1 MSDTPQPA
9 RKNTVGDHG
18 QVVDLPGTPEHGR
31 PPDNLPLQLTSFV
44 GREREMA
51 QVRELLEDN
60 RLLTLT
66 GPGGSGK
73 TRLALAVAWGVG
85 QGFEDGVWLVELAS
99 LSDPELVP
107 QAVASVLGVRE
118 TPGTPLV
125 DSLRIHLGSRGVLL
139 VLDNCEHL
147 VGDCAS
153 LAEALLHSCPNL
165 RILATSRE
173 ALGVSGE
180 TIFAVPPLS
189 LPDPR
194 RLPALE
200 SLPHYEATR
209 LFVERAKAARHE
221 FSLTEGNAMAVAQVC
236 YRLDGIPLAIELAAA
251 RIRVLSA
258 EQISSRLDD
267 SFRLLTG
274 GGRSALAHQRTLRTA
289 MDWSHE
295 LLSEEEKVL
304 FRRLSVF
311 AGGFTLE
318 AAEAVGEGE
327 GIEGAEVLDLLSTLV
342 DKSLVVVEEGDEEA
356 RYRLLETVR
365 QYGREKLEE
374 SEEAERVRRRHANY
388 YLALAEEAERGL
400 SGSDQ
405 APWLARL
412 ETEHDNLRAA
422 LRWSLGGGEAEPG
435 LGLAAALWSF
445 WYTRGHL
452 SEGRRWLESAVFE
465 NGRLRTRTKAR
476 ALGGAGYIALFQG
489 QYEAANRFLER
500 GLALYRELEDK
511 EGIASSLIYLGFV
524 AVLGE
529 RDLETVPALYAEA
542 VGLGPEIEDRRVA
555 ANLLLFQG
563 LVAINQGEYE
573 QATALHE
580 EALAIFREIRD
591 IQGMGHCL
599 NNLALR
605 AVVEGDYD
613 GASLLIWENLRIARE
628 SDYKLG
634 IQYSLLGLGL
644 VAAAREEPTRAARL
658 WGAVEAMEEAFGIT
672 ITPLARSHT
681 DYEVHLAASR
691 SQLDEAAW
699 GAAWAEGRAMTLE
712 QAVDYAL
719 EPPETP
725 DEAEEAPPA
734 HPAGLSAREVEV
746 LKLVAQGMTDSQIAG
761 ELYISPRTVNAH
773 LRSVYHK
780 IGSSTRAEATRFAL
794 EHDLL

>member
-9 RKNTVGDHG
+9 RKNTAGDHG

-60 RLLTLT
+60 RLLTFT

-73 TRLALAVAWGVG
+73 TRLALVVASGLG
-85 QGFEDGVWLVELAS
+85 RGFEDGVWLVELAS

-147 VGDCAS
+147 VEACAS

-180 TIFAVPPLS
+180 TIFAIPPLS

-200 SLPHYEATR
+200 SLPRYEATR
-209 LFVERAKAARHE
+209 LFVERAKAARHG

-295 LLSEEEKVL
+295 LLSEEEQAML
-304 FRRLSVF
+304 RRLSVF

-318 AAEAVGEGE
+318 AAETVGTGE
-327 GIEGAEVLDLLSTLV
+327 GIEGDEILDLLASLV
-342 DKSLVVVEEGDEEA
+342 DKSLVLVDQQEEI

-374 SEEAERVRRRHANY
+374 SGEAERVRRRHANY

-489 QYEAANRFLER
+489 EYEAANRVPRTGPGPLQGVGRQGGHRLFSHLPRFRR
-500 GLALYRELEDK
+500 GAGR
-511 EGIASSLIYLGFV
+511 A
-524 AVLGE
+524 
-529 RDLETVPALYAEA
+529 
-542 VGLGPEIEDRRVA
+542 GPGDRPRPVRGGRGSRAGDRR
-555 ANLLLFQG
+555 
-563 LVAINQGEYE
+563 
-573 QATALHE
+573 QAGGGQPAP
-580 EALAIFREIRD
+580 
-591 IQGMGHCL
+591 
-599 NNLALR
+599 
-605 AVVEGDYD
+605 VP
-613 GASLLIWENLRIARE
+613 
-628 SDYKLG
+628 G
-634 IQYSLLGLGL
+634 I
-644 VAAAREEPTRAARL
+644 
-658 WGAVEAMEEAFGIT
+658 
-672 ITPLARSHT
+672 
-681 DYEVHLAASR
+681 
-691 SQLDEAAW
+691 
-699 GAAWAEGRAMTLE
+699 GR
-712 QAVDYAL
+712 
-719 EPPETP
+719 
-725 DEAEEAPPA
+725 
-734 HPAGLSAREVEV
+734 
-746 LKLVAQGMTDSQIAG
+746 
-761 ELYISPRTVNAH
+761 
-773 LRSVYHK
+773 HK
-780 IGSSTRAEATRFAL
+780 PGRV
-794 EHDLL
+794 